1 MESLILPGIKAVNI
15 DNGIPF
21 TCNNNI
27 LIFPS
32 LDYYE
37 IAIEKLDLKIDE
49 YNDSFD
55 LQTMGM
61 TDTEADDYADLIGFN
76 EELITRQKEMFTELE

>member
-1 MESLILPGIKAVNI
+1 MESSILPGIKAVNI

-37 IAIEKLDLKIDE
+37 IAIEK
-49 YNDSFD
+49 
-55 LQTMGM
+55 
-61 TDTEADDYADLIGFN
+61 
-76 EELITRQKEMFTELE
+76 

>member
-1 MESLILPGIKAVNI
+1 MESSILPGIKAVNI

-21 TCNNNI
+21 TCNNI

-61 TDTEADDYADLIGFN
+61 TDTEADDYADLTVFN
-76 EELITRQKEMFTELE
+76 EEHITRQKEMFTELE